1 VADRRPGTEDLGA
14 TVVELAVAMIVLTL
28 VAGLSVQVTISM
40 ARNLSAT
47 SSFADSVARIRL
59 ALGSMERQVRSGDVL
74 FSPVTESSLN
84 AACQA
89 YGTSSGS
96 CMRVFTQVDGV
107 RRCVQWQ
114 IAADPAATATAVLKT
129 RSFSP
134 SWRVDGDVDP
144 WRTVVRGL
152 QLPSAA
158 APPFTVQGGSTP
170 YSSRLLQVALT
181 AVDPNRPGRTTT
193 LTTGLAGRNATYGYD
208 STLCTPGPA

>member
-1 VADRRPGTEDLGA
+1 MAERRPGATDVGTTLVEL
-14 TVVELAVAMIVLTL
+14 TVVMLLLTL
-28 VAGLSVQVTISM
+28 LGGLAVQVTISL
-40 ARNLSAT
+40 ARNLAAT

-74 FSPVTESSLN
+74 FSPATETSLN

-96 CMRVFTQVDGV
+96 CMRVYTQVDGV

-114 IAADPAATATAVLKT
+114 IAADPAAPTTAVLKT

-134 SWRVDGDVDP
+134 SWSVDGDVGS
-144 WRTVVRGL
+144 WGTVVRGL
-152 QLPSAA
+152 QLPSAT
-158 APPFTVQGGSTP
+158 APPFTVQGGSSP
-170 YSSRLLQVALT
+170 YSSRLLEVALT
-181 AVDPNRPGRTTT
+181 AVDPNRPGQATT

-208 STLCTPGPA
+208 TTLCTPGPA

>member
-1 VADRRPGTEDLGA
+1 MAERRPGPADLG
-14 TVVELAVAMIVLTL
+14 TTLVELAVVMIVLAL
-28 VAGLSVQVTISM
+28 VAGLSVQVVISM
-40 ARNLSAT
+40 ARNLAAT

-96 CMRVFTQVDGV
+96 CMRVYTQVDGA

-114 IAADPAATATAVLKT
+114 IAADPAAPTTAVLKT

-134 SWRVDGDVDP
+134 SWNIDGDVGP
-144 WRTVVRGL
+144 GG
-152 QLPSAA
+152 QSSAA
-158 APPFTVQGGSTP
+158 CSCRQPRPRPSPCKADPLRTARGSWRSP
-170 YSSRLLQVALT
+170 
-181 AVDPNRPGRTTT
+181 
-193 LTTGLAGRNATYGYD
+193 
-208 STLCTPGPA
+208 